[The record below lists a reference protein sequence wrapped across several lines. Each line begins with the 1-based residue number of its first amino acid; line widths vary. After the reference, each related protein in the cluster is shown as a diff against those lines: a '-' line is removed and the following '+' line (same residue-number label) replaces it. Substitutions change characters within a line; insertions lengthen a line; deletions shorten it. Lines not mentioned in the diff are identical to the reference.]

1 MIIMANEEE
10 AKFLKIFY
18 ALCPDLADVSEETVL
33 VYRDMAAP
41 MISESKFGDLY
52 PQALVY
58 LTAHRM
64 AYQNLIAEGGSSSG
78 AVIAGNVISEKEGD
92 LQRSYGS
99 AGGGTSG
106 NGSNYTDSYD
116 KTAYGILFKQIRD
129 MRILAAAT
137 RFG

>member
-1 MIIMANEEE
+1 MIAMLDNTD
-10 AKFLKIFY
+10 FLKTFRLL
-18 ALCPDLADVSEETVL
+18 APDLADATDDMVL
-33 VYRDMAAP
+33 AYRKLAEP

-58 LTAHRM
+58 LIAHRM

-106 NGSNYTDSYD
+106 NGSNYTDAYD
-116 KTAYGILFKQIRD
+116 KTAYGILFKQMRD

>member
-1 MIIMANEEE
+1 MIAMVDD
-10 AKFLKIFY
+10 AKFLETFRLL
-18 ALCPDLADVSEETVL
+18 APDLADAKDDLVL
-33 VYRDMAAP
+33 AYRKLAEP

-99 AGGGTSG
+99 AGGGASG
-106 NGSNYTDSYD
+106 SGSGADAYD

>member
-1 MIIMANEEE
+1 MIAMLDNTD
-10 AKFLKIFY
+10 FLKTFRLL
-18 ALCPDLADVSEETVL
+18 APDLADATEDMVL
-33 VYRDMAAP
+33 AYRKLAEP

-99 AGGGTSG
+99 AGSGASGGTG
-106 NGSNYTDSYD
+106 GTDAYD

>member
-1 MIIMANEEE
+1 MIAMVDD
-10 AKFLKIFY
+10 AKFLETFRLL
-18 ALCPDLADVSEETVL
+18 APDLADATDDLVL
-33 VYRDMAAP
+33 AYRKLAEP

-78 AVIAGNVISEKEGD
+78 AVIAGNIISEKEGD

-99 AGGGTSG
+99 AGSG
-106 NGSNYTDSYD
+106 ASGSGSGADAYD

>member
-1 MIIMANEEE
+1 MIAMVDD
-10 AKFLKIFY
+10 AKFLETFRLL
-18 ALCPDLADVSEETVL
+18 APDLADAKDDLVL
-33 VYRDMAAP
+33 AYRKLAEP

-52 PQALVY
+52 PQALGY

-78 AVIAGNVISEKEGD
+78 AVIAGNIVSEKEGD

-99 AGGGTSG
+99 AGSG
-106 NGSNYTDSYD
+106 ASGSGSGADAYD

>member
-58 LTAHRM
+58 LTAHRL
-64 AYQNLIAEGGSSSG
+64 AYQNLIAEGGASSG
-78 AVIAGNVISEKEGD
+78 AVIAGNIVSEKEGD

-99 AGGGTSG
+99 AGSG
-106 NGSNYTDSYD
+106 ASGSGSGADAYD

>member
-64 AYQNLIAEGGSSSG
+64 AYQNLIAEDGSSSG
-78 AVIAGNVISEKEGD
+78 AVIAGSVISEKEGD

-99 AGGGTSG
+99 AGSG
-106 NGSNYTDSYD
+106 ASGSGSGADAYD

>member
-18 ALCPDLADVSEETVL
+18 ALCPDLADVSEDTVL

-78 AVIAGNVISEKEGD
+78 AVIAGSVISEKEGD

-99 AGGGTSG
+99 AGSG
-106 NGSNYTDSYD
+106 ASGSGSGADAYD

>member
-1 MIIMANEEE
+1 MIAMVDD
-10 AKFLKIFY
+10 AKFLETFRLL
-18 ALCPDLADVSEETVL
+18 APDLADAKDDLVL
-33 VYRDMAAP
+33 AYRKLAEP

-52 PQALVY
+52 QQALVY

-106 NGSNYTDSYD
+106 NGSNYTDYYD
-116 KTAYGILFKQIRD
+116 KTAYGILFKQMRD

>member
-1 MIIMANEEE
+1 MIAMLDNTD
-10 AKFLKIFY
+10 FLKTFRLL
-18 ALCPDLADVSEETVL
+18 APDLADATDDMVL
-33 VYRDMAAP
+33 AYRKLAAP

-106 NGSNYTDSYD
+106 NGSNYTDAYD

-129 MRILAAAT
+129 MRILTAAT

>member
-1 MIIMANEEE
+1 MIAMVDD
-10 AKFLKIFY
+10 AKFLETFRLL
-18 ALCPDLADVSEETVL
+18 APDLADATDDMVL
-33 VYRDMAAP
+33 AYRKLAEP

-99 AGGGTSG
+99 TGSG
-106 NGSNYTDSYD
+106 ASGSGSGADAYD

>member
-1 MIIMANEEE
+1 MIAMLDNND
-10 AKFLKIFY
+10 FLKTFRLL
-18 ALCPDLADVSEETVL
+18 APDLADATEDMVL
-33 VYRDMAAP
+33 AYRKLAEP

-78 AVIAGNVISEKEGD
+78 AVIAGNIVSEKEGD

-99 AGGGTSG
+99 AGSG
-106 NGSNYTDSYD
+106 ASGSGSGADAYD

>member
-1 MIIMANEEE
+1 MIAMVDD
-10 AKFLKIFY
+10 AKFLETFRLL
-18 ALCPDLADVSEETVL
+18 APDLADAKDDLVL
-33 VYRDMAAP
+33 AYRKLAEP

-64 AYQNLIAEGGSSSG
+64 AYQNLIAEDGSSSG

-116 KTAYGILFKQIRD
+116 KTAYGILFKQ
-129 MRILAAAT
+129 MREIGRASCRERNA
-137 RFG
+137 

>member
-1 MIIMANEEE
+1 MANEEE

-78 AVIAGNVISEKEGD
+78 AVIAGNIVSEKEGD

-99 AGGGTSG
+99 AGSG
-106 NGSNYTDSYD
+106 ASGSGSGADAYD

>member
-78 AVIAGNVISEKEGD
+78 AVIAGNIVSEKEGD

-99 AGGGTSG
+99 AGSG
-106 NGSNYTDSYD
+106 ASGSGSGADAYD

>member
-1 MIIMANEEE
+1 MANEEE

-78 AVIAGNVISEKEGD
+78 AVIAGSVISEKEGD

-99 AGGGTSG
+99 AGSG
-106 NGSNYTDSYD
+106 ASGSGSGADAYD

>member
-1 MIIMANEEE
+1 MIAMVDD
-10 AKFLKIFY
+10 AKFLETFRLL
-18 ALCPDLADVSEETVL
+18 APDLADATDDLVL
-33 VYRDMAAP
+33 AYRKLAEP

-78 AVIAGNVISEKEGD
+78 AVIAGSVISEKEGD

-99 AGGGTSG
+99 AGSG
-106 NGSNYTDSYD
+106 ASGSGSGADAYD

>member
-18 ALCPDLADVSEETVL
+18 ALCPDLADVSEETVF

-78 AVIAGNVISEKEGD
+78 AVIAGNIVSEKEGD

-99 AGGGTSG
+99 AGSG
-106 NGSNYTDSYD
+106 ASGSGSGADAYD

>member
-1 MIIMANEEE
+1 MIAMLDNTD
-10 AKFLKIFY
+10 FLKTFRLL
-18 ALCPDLADVSEETVL
+18 APDLADATDDMVL
-33 VYRDMAAP
+33 AYRKLAAP

-78 AVIAGNVISEKEGD
+78 AVIAGNIVSEKEGD

-99 AGGGTSG
+99 AGSG
-106 NGSNYTDSYD
+106 ASGSGSGADAYD

>member
-1 MIIMANEEE
+1 MIAMVDD
-10 AKFLKIFY
+10 AKFLETFRLL
-18 ALCPDLADVSEETVL
+18 APDLADAKDDLVL
-33 VYRDMAAP
+33 AYRKLAEP

-78 AVIAGNVISEKEGD
+78 AVIAGSVISEKEGD

-99 AGGGTSG
+99 AGSG
-106 NGSNYTDSYD
+106 ASGSGSGADAYD

>member
-1 MIIMANEEE
+1 MIAMVDD
-10 AKFLKIFY
+10 AKFLETFRLL
-18 ALCPDLADVSEETVL
+18 APDLADATDDLVL
-33 VYRDMAAP
+33 AYRKLAEP

>member
-1 MIIMANEEE
+1 MIAMLDNTD
-10 AKFLKIFY
+10 FLKTFRLL
-18 ALCPDLADVSEETVL
+18 APDLADATDDMVL
-33 VYRDMAAP
+33 AYRKLAEP

-58 LTAHRM
+58 LTAHRL
-64 AYQNLIAEGGSSSG
+64 AYQNLIAAGGASSG
-78 AVIAGNVISEKEGD
+78 AVIAGNIVSEKEGD

-99 AGGGTSG
+99 AGGGASGG
-106 NGSNYTDSYD
+106 NGGTDAYD

>member
-10 AKFLKIFY
+10 AKFLKSFY

-78 AVIAGNVISEKEGD
+78 AVIAGSVISEKEGD

-99 AGGGTSG
+99 AGSG
-106 NGSNYTDSYD
+106 ASGSGSGADAYD

>member
-1 MIIMANEEE
+1 MITMLDNTN
-10 AKFLKIFY
+10 FLKTFRLL
-18 ALCPDLADVSEETVL
+18 APDLADATDDMVL
-33 VYRDMAAP
+33 AYRKLAEP

-58 LTAHRM
+58 LTAHRL
-64 AYQNLIAEGGSSSG
+64 AYQNLIAEGGASSG
-78 AVIAGNVISEKEGD
+78 AVIAGNIVSEKEGD

-99 AGGGTSG
+99 AGSSASG
-106 NGSNYTDSYD
+106 SGSGADAYD

>member
-1 MIIMANEEE
+1 MIAMVDD
-10 AKFLKIFY
+10 AKFLETFRLL
-18 ALCPDLADVSEETVL
+18 APDLADANDDLVL
-33 VYRDMAAP
+33 AYRKLAEP

-78 AVIAGNVISEKEGD
+78 AVIAGNIVSEKEGD

-99 AGGGTSG
+99 AGSGASGSG
-106 NGSNYTDSYD
+106 NGADAYD

-129 MRILAAAT
+129 MRILAVAT

>member
-1 MIIMANEEE
+1 MIAMVDD
-10 AKFLKIFY
+10 AKFLETFRLL
-18 ALCPDLADVSEETVL
+18 APDLADAKEDLVL
-33 VYRDMAAP
+33 AYRKLAEP

-99 AGGGTSG
+99 AGSG
-106 NGSNYTDSYD
+106 ASGSGSGADAYD

>member
-1 MIIMANEEE
+1 MVDD
-10 AKFLKIFY
+10 AKFLETFR
-18 ALCPDLADVSEETVL
+18 LLVPDLADAKDDLVL
-33 VYRDMAAP
+33 AYRKLAEP

-106 NGSNYTDSYD
+106 NGRNYTDAYD
-116 KTAYGILFKQIRD
+116 KTAYGILFKQMRD

>member
-1 MIIMANEEE
+1 MITMLDNTD
-10 AKFLKIFY
+10 FLKTFRLL
-18 ALCPDLADVSEETVL
+18 APDLADATDDMVL
-33 VYRDMAAP
+33 AYRKLAEP

-58 LTAHRM
+58 LTAHRL
-64 AYQNLIAEGGSSSG
+64 AYQNLIAEGGASSG
-78 AVIAGNVISEKEGD
+78 AVIAGNIVSEKEGD
-92 LQRSYGS
+92 LHRSYGS
-99 AGGGTSG
+99 AGSG
-106 NGSNYTDSYD
+106 ASGSGSGADAYD

>member
-1 MIIMANEEE
+1 MLDNTD
-10 AKFLKIFY
+10 FLKTFRLL
-18 ALCPDLADVSEETVL
+18 APDLADATDDMVL
-33 VYRDMAAP
+33 AYRKLAEP

-58 LTAHRM
+58 LTAHRL
-64 AYQNLIAEGGSSSG
+64 AYQNLIAAGGASSG
-78 AVIAGNVISEKEGD
+78 AVIAGNIVSEKEGD

-106 NGSNYTDSYD
+106 NGSNYTDAYD

>member
-1 MIIMANEEE
+1 MIAMLDNTQ
-10 AKFLKIFY
+10 FLKKFRLL
-18 ALCPDLADVSEETVL
+18 APDLADATDDMVL
-33 VYRDMAAP
+33 AYRELVEP
-41 MISESKFGDLY
+41 MISESKFGSLY

-58 LTAHRM
+58 LTAHKM

-78 AVIAGNVISEKEGD
+78 AVIAGNIVSEKEGD

-99 AGGGTSG
+99 TG
-106 NGSNYTDSYD
+106 NGDSGGSSGTDAYN

-129 MRILAAAT
+129 MRILTAAT

>member
-10 AKFLKIFY
+10 AEFLKIFY

-78 AVIAGNVISEKEGD
+78 AVIAGSVISEKEGD

-99 AGGGTSG
+99 AGSG
-106 NGSNYTDSYD
+106 ASGSGSGADAYD

>member
-1 MIIMANEEE
+1 MIAMVDD
-10 AKFLKIFY
+10 AKFLETFRLL
-18 ALCPDLADVSEETVL
+18 APDLADATDDMVL
-33 VYRDMAAP
+33 AYRKLAEP

-106 NGSNYTDSYD
+106 NGSNYTDAYD
-116 KTAYGILFKQIRD
+116 KTAYGILVKQMRD

>member
-1 MIIMANEEE
+1 MIAMVDD
-10 AKFLKIFY
+10 AKFLETFRLL
-18 ALCPDLADVSEETVL
+18 APDLADATDDLVL
-33 VYRDMAAP
+33 AYRKLAEP

-78 AVIAGNVISEKEGD
+78 AAIAGNVISEKEGD

-99 AGGGTSG
+99 AGSG
-106 NGSNYTDSYD
+106 ASGSGSGADAYD

>member
-1 MIIMANEEE
+1 MIAMVDD
-10 AKFLKIFY
+10 AKFLETFRLL
-18 ALCPDLADVSEETVL
+18 APDLADAKDDLVL
-33 VYRDMAAP
+33 AYRKLAEP

-106 NGSNYTDSYD
+106 NGSNYTGAYD
-116 KTAYGILFKQIRD
+116 KTAYGILFKQMRD

>member
-33 VYRDMAAP
+33 VYRDMAAS

-78 AVIAGNVISEKEGD
+78 AVIAGSVISEKEGD

-99 AGGGTSG
+99 AGSG
-106 NGSNYTDSYD
+106 ASGSGSGADAYD

>member
-1 MIIMANEEE
+1 MIIMANEED

-78 AVIAGNVISEKEGD
+78 AVIAGSVISEKEGD

-99 AGGGTSG
+99 AGSG
-106 NGSNYTDSYD
+106 ASGSGSGADAYD

>member
-78 AVIAGNVISEKEGD
+78 AVIAGSVISEKEGD

-99 AGGGTSG
+99 AGSG
-106 NGSNYTDSYD
+106 ASGSGSGADAYD